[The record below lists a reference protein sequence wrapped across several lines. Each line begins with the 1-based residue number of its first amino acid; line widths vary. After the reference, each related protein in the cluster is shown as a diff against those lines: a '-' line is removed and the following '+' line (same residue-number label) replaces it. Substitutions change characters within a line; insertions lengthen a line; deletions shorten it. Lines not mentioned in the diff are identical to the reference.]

1 MKRYLLILVLSAS
14 FIFGCALFYTPN
26 ISASENPVNKKKV
39 TGSKT
44 ISNNPINDK
53 KEISSGPHKSGVC
66 LPGFRP
72 HIAWDIE
79 QNMLLSLSFYRGAA
93 RATTTI
99 KRFFQREILEI
110 FDADAIEE
118 VYMDSEYTS
127 MDVLEYFV
135 ERSGYDIEVTMCL
148 KKNKKIMK

>member
-53 KEISSGPHKSGVC
+53 KEISSGTPVKTSQPAAEGKKAATSSTKVSTGKKS
-66 LPGFRP
+66 
-72 HIAWDIE
+72 AEDD
-79 QNMLLSLSFYRGAA
+79 AA
-93 RATTTI
+93 KKA
-99 KRFFQREILEI
+99 
-110 FDADAIEE
+110 
-118 VYMDSEYTS
+118 SEK
-127 MDVLEYFV
+127 L
-135 ERSGYDIEVTMCL
+135 GL
-148 KKNKKIMK
+148 